1 MSRIAYVNGRYLAH
15 REASVHIEDR
25 GFQFAD
31 GAYEVIA
38 IRDGVLVDET
48 LHLKRLR
55 RSLDELRIAN
65 PMSDA
70 ALRIVLHE
78 VVRRNEVRDGI
89 VYIQVTRGSA
99 PRDFLFP
106 TGARPSVVLTARR
119 QRPIDPRRVEEGVN
133 IITIPDIRWGR
144 PDIKSVALLPNALG
158 KQKARE
164 CGAYE
169 AWQVDRDG
177 NVTEG
182 TSSNA
187 WIVTASDE
195 VVTRRADT
203 TILNGITRQGVLH
216 LIADQGLRFVERPF
230 SLAEALAAREAFLTS
245 STNFVLPVVR
255 IDGQPVSDG
264 RPGDLTRRLRSLYIA
279 YAAAGGQG

>member
-15 REASVHIEDR
+15 RDASVHIEDR

-38 IRDGVLVDET
+38 ICDGVLIDER

-55 RSLDELRIAN
+55 RSLDELRIAG

-70 ALRIVLHE
+70 ALHIVLRE
-78 VVRRNEVRDGI
+78 VVRRNDVHDGI

-99 PRDFLFP
+99 PRDFPFP
-106 TGARPSVVLTARR
+106 AGARPSIVLTARR
-119 QRPIDPRRVEEGVN
+119 QRPIDPRHVEEGVKV
-133 IITIPDIRWGR
+133 ITVPDIRWGR
-144 PDIKSVALLPNALG
+144 PDIKSVALLPNALA
-158 KQKARE
+158 KQQARE
-164 CGAYE
+164 SGAYE

-182 TSSNA
+182 SSSNA
-187 WIVTASDE
+187 WIVTASNE
-195 VVTRRADT
+195 VVTRHADT
-203 TILNGITRQGVLH
+203 SILNGITRQGVLH

-230 SLAEALAAREAFLTS
+230 SVAEALAAREAFLTS

-255 IDGQPVSDG
+255 IDGQPVADG
-264 RPGDLTRRLRSLYIA
+264 RPGALTRRLRSFYVA